1 MYKFSAIALQQLA
14 DAPFDYPI
22 VKRETCIVYLQK
34 EGVSAMYLTYPRPP
48 MPTKKYTVCAL

>member
-34 EGVSAMYLTYPRPP
+34 EGVSAMYLTRPP